1 MRRLLAVVL
10 FVLMAV
16 SAASAQAEKPTL
28 YQRPAISKTH
38 IAFVYAGDLWIVS
51 RDGGEAERLTTGVG
65 TETDP
70 FFSADGS
77 MIAFTGEYDGN
88 VDAYVV
94 PASGGVPKRLTY
106 HPGADRV
113 AGWTPDGKQILFRS
127 PRNSYS
133 DFTRLFTI
141 TPDGGF
147 PSELPLVMAY
157 AGSYSADGARLA
169 YMPMPPAHTIWK
181 RYRGGRTSP
190 VWIAKLSDSSV
201 EKLPRENSNDFNP
214 MWVGHKVYFL
224 SDRGGTVTLYAY
236 DTGTKKVTQAIENK
250 GLDIKSASAGPG
262 AIVYEQFGSL
272 HLYDLSAGK
281 ERALKIALAGD
292 LPGVRPRFEKA
303 ASRIRNAAIS
313 PAGAR
318 AVFEARGEILTVPAE
333 KGDVRNLT
341 RSSGVAERDPSWSPD
356 GKWIA
361 YFSDE
366 SGEYALHLREQSGQG
381 EARKISLGNPPS
393 FFYAPVWSPDSKKIA
408 FHDKRLNLWYVELE
422 KGTPVKVDTDMYD
435 HPERSL
441 DPAWAPDSM

>member
-1 MRRLLAVVL
+1 MRRSFAVVL

-16 SAASAQAEKPTL
+16 SVASAQAEKPTL

-38 IAFVYAGDLWIVS
+38 IAFVYAGDLWLVS

-70 FFSADGS
+70 FFSADGA

-106 HPGADRV
+106 HPGADSV

-133 DFTRLFTI
+133 GFTRLFTI

-157 AGSYSADGARLA
+157 AGSFSGDGARLA
-169 YMPMPPAHTIWK
+169 YVPMPPAFQIWK

-214 MWVGHKVYFL
+214 MWVGQKVYFL

-236 DTGTKKVTQAIENK
+236 DTGTKR
-250 GLDIKSASAGPG
+250 KS
-262 AIVYEQFGSL
+262 V
-272 HLYDLSAGK
+272 
-281 ERALKIALAGD
+281 
-292 LPGVRPRFEKA
+292 V
-303 ASRIRNAAIS
+303 
-313 PAGAR
+313 
-318 AVFEARGEILTVPAE
+318 
-333 KGDVRNLT
+333 
-341 RSSGVAERDPSWSPD
+341 
-356 GKWIA
+356 
-361 YFSDE
+361 
-366 SGEYALHLREQSGQG
+366 
-381 EARKISLGNPPS
+381 
-393 FFYAPVWSPDSKKIA
+393 
-408 FHDKRLNLWYVELE
+408 
-422 KGTPVKVDTDMYD
+422 
-435 HPERSL
+435 
-441 DPAWAPDSM
+441 